1 MAIAIRRR
9 SSSAH
14 RNLFRTRNRERVDG
28 PPARLPARGAFG
40 LGAFPFFR
48 SIGGRRSS
56 SAHRNLTR
64 SYREDLRL
72 FGTPWGRFGLVA
84 MVVVFLVLPAV
95 VQDDFW
101 LSVLIYVGITAVGAI
116 GLNLLTGYCG
126 QISLGHAFFIG
137 AGAYVAARI
146 GGDLGLP
153 LPLWL
158 LASALVGG
166 ALGGLIGPFT
176 LRLRGHY
183 LAIVTLGLI
192 FVGEHL
198 WRNLT
203 LVTGGNSGTSVNTD
217 VAIGPVNFDAL
228 TIAGETYSRN
238 QGYFWLVWGLVAVV
252 ALLPKNLVRT
262 RPGRALQAVR
272 DRDQAAEVIGV
283 RAGRYKI
290 GAFMIS
296 SAIASMAG
304 ALFGSYQQFVSP
316 DEWNLL
322 LSIQYIAIV
331 IVGGLGTIF
340 GSVLGAIFV
349 GALPALIDRYSA
361 AIPGVRTSVGGDG
374 FISVFALNQAIFG
387 ILIVL
392 FLVLEPRGLAGIWLR
407 VKNYFK
413 AWPFSY

>member
-1 MAIAIRRR
+1 MRQRP
-9 SSSAH
+9 H
-14 RNLFRTRNRERVDG
+14 RNLQ
-28 PPARLPARGAFG
+28 
-40 LGAFPFFR
+40 R
-48 SIGGRRSS
+48 SH
-56 SAHRNLTR
+56 A
-64 SYREDLRL
+64 EQLRL
-72 FGTPWGRFGLVA
+72 FGTPWARAGLAA
-84 MVVVFLVLPAV
+84 MVVVFLVLPTV
-95 VQDDFW
+95 VRDDFW

-137 AGAYVAARI
+137 AGAYVTARV

-158 LASALVGG
+158 AAAALTG
-166 ALGGLIGPFT
+166 AVLGGLIGPFA
-176 LRLRGHY
+176 LRLRGNY

-192 FVGEHL
+192 FIGEHL

-203 LVTGGNSGTSVNTD
+203 GVTGGNSGTAVT
-217 VAIGPVNFDAL
+217 AKPALGPVDLGAL
-228 TIAGETYSRN
+228 EIAGEEYSRN
-238 QGYFWLVWGLVAVV
+238 QGWFWLVWGMVALV
-252 ALLPKNLVRT
+252 ALLAKNLVRT
-262 RPGRALQAVR
+262 RPGRALQAIR

-283 RAGRYKI
+283 RAGRYKV

-296 SAIASMAG
+296 SAIAAMAG

-322 LSIQYIAIV
+322 LSIQYIAII

-340 GSVLGAIFV
+340 GSVLGALFV
-349 GALPALIDRYSA
+349 GALPALIDRYSEV
-361 AIPGVRTSVGGDG
+361 IPGVQTSVGDDG

-387 ILIVL
+387 VLIVL
-392 FLVLEPRGLAGIWLR
+392 FLVFEPLGLAGIWLR
-407 VKNYFK
+407 IKAYFR

>member
-1 MAIAIRRR
+1 MAGP
-9 SSSAH
+9 H
-14 RNLFRTRNRERVDG
+14 RNLV
-28 PPARLPARGAFG
+28 RGYAD
-40 LGAFPFFR
+40 
-48 SIGGRRSS
+48 
-56 SAHRNLTR
+56 
-64 SYREDLRL
+64 ELRL
-72 FGTPWGRFGLVA
+72 FGTPLSRAGLVA
-84 MVVVFLVLPAV
+84 LVAVFLLLPTVLH
-95 VQDDFW
+95 DDFW
-101 LSVLIYVGITAVGAI
+101 LSVLIYVGITAIGAI

-137 AGAYVAARI
+137 AGAYVAARV
-146 GGDLGLP
+146 GGDTGLP

-158 LASALVGG
+158 LAAALIG
-166 ALGGLIGPFT
+166 AVLGGLIGPFA

-192 FVGEHL
+192 FIGEHL

-203 LVTGGNSGTSVNTD
+203 PVTGGNSGTSVRAEP
-217 VAIGPVNFDAL
+217 AIGPLDFGDL
-228 TIAGETYSRN
+228 TLFGESYSRN
-238 QGYFWLVWGLVAVV
+238 QGWFWLVWGLVALV
-252 ALLPKNLVRT
+252 ALLAKNLVRT

-290 GAFMIS
+290 GAFMLS
-296 SAIASMAG
+296 SAIASAAG

-331 IVGGLGTIF
+331 IVGGLGTVF

-349 GALPALIDRYSA
+349 GALPAIIDRYSEV
-361 AIPGVRTSVGGDG
+361 IPGVRTSVGGEG
-374 FISVFALNQAIFG
+374 FISVFALNQALFG
-387 ILIVL
+387 VLIVL

-407 VKNYFK
+407 TKAYFK